1 MDQKIEVKSLLD
13 QLHEVQALASPAV
26 VEDKKLKKEEV
37 EEFVIQ
43 QSARLIRETNNLIL
57 AMKDYISHSPE
68 SKEIVAFS
76 ELVKASTS
84 AIDTLN
90 KINLADQK
98 NKTAKEIKIMD
109 IESKK
114 ELKNT
119 ESEHRV
125 TFTREDIL
133 KKLMESSV
141 SIESVTI
148 DSNIKKSE

>member
-1 MDQKIEVKSLLD
+1 M
-13 QLHEVQALASPAV
+13 
-26 VEDKKLKKEEV
+26 
-37 EEFVIQ
+37 
-43 QSARLIRETNNLIL
+43 
-57 AMKDYISHSPE
+57 
-68 SKEIVAFS
+68 
-76 ELVKASTS
+76 VKASTS

-90 KINLADQK
+90 KINLAEQK